1 MLGKGGVMSERADV
15 TGPEFSGLSDV
26 VSLTS
31 APQQIADHILSG
43 IAVGALP
50 EGTLLPGERALAADL
65 QVSRSS
71 VRAALLR
78 LERLGVVER
87 RRGRGGGTFVS
98 NAEPTALAPMADRI
112 GEFHAERRNL
122 LDARAVFQNS
132 LAATAAL
139 RRTDEELTELRQ
151 LAQRYSERAEAG
163 VARTADAQFHFAI
176 ARAGHNP
183 ELVRMA
189 IDIDTRIN
197 AGFRHDPFSH
207 ELFDHAVADHAAIV
221 EAIAGQDA
229 QAAGRLCEEHFRST
243 TMPPRS

>member
-1 MLGKGGVMSERADV
+1 MSETENSV
-15 TGPEFSGLSDV
+15 PQEFSGLGDV

-98 NAEPTALAPMADRI
+98 NARPEALAPMAGRI
-112 GEFHAERRNL
+112 DEFHAERTNL
-122 LDARAVFQNS
+122 LDARAILQNS
-132 LAATAAL
+132 LARVAAE
-139 RRTDEELTELRQ
+139 RRTEQELTEMRE
-151 LAQRYSERAEAG
+151 LAQTYSQHAEAAA
-163 VARTADAQFHFAI
+163 ARNADAQFHFAI
-176 ARAGHNP
+176 ARASHNP
-183 ELVRMA
+183 ELVRMT
-189 IDIDTRIN
+189 IDIDTKIN
-197 AGFRHDPFSH
+197 AGFRHDPFSQD
-207 ELFDHAVADHAAIV
+207 LFTQAAHDHFAIV
-221 EAIAGQDA
+221 EAIAIGDGTL
-229 QAAGRLCEEHFRST
+229 AGRLCEEHFRST
-243 TMPPRS
+243 TKPPHQDMRAD

>member
-1 MLGKGGVMSERADV
+1 MSEESE
-15 TGPEFSGLSDV
+15 TSGHEFSGLSDV

-50 EGTLLPGERALAADL
+50 EGTLLPGERTLAADL

-71 VRAALLR
+71 VRAALFR

-98 NAEPTALAPMADRI
+98 HVRPEALAPMAGRI
-112 GEFHAERRNL
+112 DEFHAERRNL
-122 LDARAVFQNS
+122 LDARAIFQNR
-132 LAATAAL
+132 LAATAAV
-139 RRTDEELTELRQ
+139 RRTEAELAELRD
-151 LAQRYSERAEAG
+151 LAESYSERAEAAA
-163 VARTADAQFHFAI
+163 ARTADAQFHFAI

-197 AGFRHDPFSH
+197 AGFRHDPFSR
-207 ELFDHAVADHAAIV
+207 ELFDHAVNDHAAIV
-221 EAIAGQDA
+221 EAIAAGEA
-229 QAAGRLCEEHFRST
+229 EAAGRLCEEHFRST
-243 TMPPRS
+243 TMPPHS

>member
-1 MLGKGGVMSERADV
+1 MLSDDTTAAGH
-15 TGPEFSGLSDV
+15 EFSGLGDV

-50 EGTLLPGERALAADL
+50 EGTLLPGERTLAADL

-87 RRGRGGGTFVS
+87 RRGRGGGTFVK
-98 NAEPTALAPMADRI
+98 NARPEALAPMAGRI
-112 GEFHAERRNL
+112 DEFHAERRNL

-132 LAATAAL
+132 LAATAAR
-139 RRTDEELTELRQ
+139 RRTDEELTELRE
-151 LAQRYSERAEAG
+151 LAETYSRLAEAAA
-163 VARTADAQFHFAI
+163 ARTADAQFHFAI

-189 IDIDTRIN
+189 IDIDTKIN
-197 AGFRHDPFSH
+197 AGFRHDPFSA

-221 EAIAGQDA
+221 DAIAEGDA
-229 QAAGRLCEEHFRST
+229 DKAGRLCEEHFRYT
-243 TMPPRS
+243 TIVPRTT

>member
-1 MLGKGGVMSERADV
+1 MSED
-15 TGPEFSGLSDV
+15 TTSEGHEFAGLSEV

-71 VRAALLR
+71 VRAALER

-98 NAEPTALAPMADRI
+98 NAEPTALAPMAGRI
-112 GEFHAERRNL
+112 DEFHAERRNL
-122 LDARAVFQNS
+122 LDARAIFQNS

-139 RRTDEELTELRQ
+139 RRTEEELNALRELARK
-151 LAQRYSERAEAG
+151 YSERAEAAA
-163 VARTADAQFHFAI
+163 ARTADAQFHFAI

-207 ELFDHAVADHAAIV
+207 ELFEHAVRDHVAIV
-221 EAIAGQDA
+221 EAIAAHDA
-229 QAAGRLCEEHFRST
+229 QAAGRLCEEHFRTT
-243 TMPPRS
+243 TMPGQSGQS

>member
-1 MLGKGGVMSERADV
+1 VSEETPAASH
-15 TGPEFSGLSDV
+15 EFSGLGDV

-50 EGTLLPGERALAADL
+50 EGTLLPGERTLAADL

-87 RRGRGGGTFVS
+87 RRGRGGGTFVKT
-98 NAEPTALAPMADRI
+98 ARPEALAPMADRI
-112 GEFHAERRNL
+112 DDFHAERRNL
-122 LDARAVFQNS
+122 LDARAVFQNC
-132 LAATAAL
+132 LAATAAR
-139 RRTDEELTELRQ
+139 RRTEAELRELRD
-151 LAQRYSERAEAG
+151 LAQVYSQRAEAAA
-163 VARTADAQFHFAI
+163 ARTADAQFHFAI

-189 IDIDTRIN
+189 IDIDTKIN
-197 AGFRHDPFSH
+197 AGFRHDPFSA
-207 ELFDHAVADHAAIV
+207 ELFAHAVDDHAAIV
-221 EAIAGQDA
+221 EAIAAGDA
-229 QAAGRLCEEHFRST
+229 QKAGQLCEDHFRFT
-243 TMPPRS
+243 TIVS

>member
-1 MLGKGGVMSERADV
+1 MNEKAPSAS
-15 TGPEFSGLSDV
+15 PEFSGLSDV

-98 NAEPTALAPMADRI
+98 NAEPTTLAPMADRI

-122 LDARAVFQNS
+122 LDARAIFQNS

-139 RRTDEELTELRQ
+139 RRTDEELAGLRE

-207 ELFDHAVADHAAIV
+207 KLFDHAVADHSAIV
-221 EAIAGQDA
+221 EAIASQDA

-243 TMPPRS
+243 TMPPEN

>member
-1 MLGKGGVMSERADV
+1 MLNEQTDS
-15 TGPEFSGLSDV
+15 TGLEFPGLSDV

-71 VRAALLR
+71 VRAALER

-98 NAEPTALAPMADRI
+98 NAEPTALAPMAGRI
-112 GEFHAERRNL
+112 DEFHAERRNL
-122 LDARAVFQNS
+122 LDARAIFQNS

-139 RRTDEELTELRQ
+139 RRTEEELNALRELARK
-151 LAQRYSERAEAG
+151 YSERAEAAA
-163 VARTADAQFHFAI
+163 ARTADAQFHFAI

-207 ELFDHAVADHAAIV
+207 ELFEHAVRDHAAIV
-221 EAIAGQDA
+221 EAIAAHDA
-229 QAAGRLCEEHFRST
+229 QAAGRLCEEHFRTT
-243 TMPPRS
+243 TMPGQSGQS